1 MGFNTL
7 WIKTTLAVALTFWLA
22 PPILAA
28 APTEICAT
36 AAQTIT
42 LPYTFEPIPLAT
54 PQYSFMPDFTDVTF
68 INSVGSY
75 ALTIFS
81 MLDALAFMGALV
93 VIYLSIRV
101 LVWLYGFVTEE
112 PTDVEKMDVSG
123 GIDAYA
129 TASNLP
135 IEQEASQNDAFA
147 SDTRNPLLKKYYKQ
161 RAKTQRET
169 MKSNNAWAGFSK
181 KVIKFGKNPYKY

>member
-1 MGFNTL
+1 MGLNPL
-7 WIKTTLAVALTFWLA
+7 WIKTTLAMALTFWLA

-28 APTEICAT
+28 APTEITYT
-36 AAQTIT
+36 AAQSITI
-42 LPYTFEPIPLAT
+42 PYTFEPIPLAT
-54 PQYSFMPDFTDVTF
+54 PQYSFMPDFTEVTF

-81 MLDALAFMGALV
+81 MLDALAFVGALV

-123 GIDAYA
+123 GLDAYA
-129 TASNLP
+129 TVENLP
-135 IEQEASQNDAFA
+135 IEQEVRQYDTFA
-147 SDTRNPLLKKYYKQ
+147 DSTRNPLLKRYYKQ
-161 RAKTQRET
+161 RASTRRET
-169 MKSNNAWAGFSK
+169 MKSNNAWAGFGK
-181 KVIKFGKNPYKY
+181 KIIKFGKNPYK